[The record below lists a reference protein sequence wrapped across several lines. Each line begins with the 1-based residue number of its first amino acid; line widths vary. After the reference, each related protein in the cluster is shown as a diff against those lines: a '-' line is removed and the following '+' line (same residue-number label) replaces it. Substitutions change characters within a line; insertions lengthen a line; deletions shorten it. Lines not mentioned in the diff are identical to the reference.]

1 MIDFNQDIPE
11 QLNDYF
17 NDAQKIIMLFRQIE
31 LSVGCAILLSIIVS
45 IVYSKYTII
54 KRDYMFTIQLNY
66 LCSFVYRT
74 L

>member
-1 MIDFNQDIPE
+1 MIDFNQDIPA

-54 KRDYMFTIQLNY
+54 KRDYMFTTQLNY
-66 LCSFVYRT
+66 LCSFVYLT
-74 L
+74 S